1 MPLKEIH
8 VRPHLPVY
16 KIFQCAKLV
25 LINLFLIFYHNMYWM
40 PTETPI
46 QCSTVYRE
54 VMEPATF
61 KLTGSRFMCF
71 LLSTFYDQIHFFS
84 ESSTI
89 QNNFKNNM
97 TCFSGLSAQ
106 CSEPFTR
113 RLWGQSL
120 FNAMNT
126 NQCTEQIKMV
136 FKSFQTTMRSQP
148 IVRTCQPRS
157 VSIKGYELVVS
168 AQALLQY

>member
-25 LINLFLIFYHNMYWM
+25 LINLFLIFYHNMYGM

-46 QCSTVYRE
+46 QCSTVYPE

-71 LLSTFYDQIHFFS
+71 LLSTFYDQIHFFY

-89 QNNFKNNM
+89 QNNFK
-97 TCFSGLSAQ
+97 TISKT
-106 CSEPFTR
+106 TR
-113 RLWGQSL
+113 HVSVVCLH
-120 FNAMNT
+120 NAVNHSQDDCECYEHKPMHWT
-126 NQCTEQIKMV
+126 NKNGV
-136 FKSFQTTMRSQP
+136 
-148 IVRTCQPRS
+148 
-157 VSIKGYELVVS
+157 
-168 AQALLQY
+168 